1 MMSKSTLTTR
11 LLAGCALAGLACAA
25 FAADAAAQ
33 QKAAPPDF
41 SANGVGWIAMNRDFA
56 GAPSGPQPVANDP
69 KHPYVLNGIAGK
81 QPTYRVADLSN
92 PNLTP
97 WAKEKMKA
105 ANDLVLAG
113 GIGYT
118 ARSSCMPAGVPD
130 FMMYVVNPVYF
141 IQTPKEVLMIYSGN
155 EEVRH
160 IYLDVPHSANPKP
173 SWYGESVGHY
183 EGNALV
189 IDTIGMNDRTTVD
202 NFRTPHSEKLHVGE
216 RWTLAED
223 GKVLQ
228 VTIRV
233 EDPET
238 YYEPWYGTQRYRRV
252 QIPYFEEVCAE
263 NNRQFDYHIPIA
275 NKPDF

>member
-1 MMSKSTLTTR
+1 MSKSGSKTR
-11 LLAGCALAGLACAA
+11 LLAGCALTGLTCAGL
-25 FAADAAAQ
+25 AADAAAQ
-33 QKAAPPDF
+33 QKAARPDF
-41 SANGVGWIAMNRDFA
+41 SGNGVGWIAINRDFA
-56 GAPSGPQPVANDP
+56 GAPSGPQPVKNDSA
-69 KHPYVLNGIAGK
+69 HPYVGNGTGA
-81 QPTYRVADLSN
+81 QPTYRVADLNN

-97 WAKEKMKA
+97 WAKAKMKE
-105 ANDLVLAG
+105 ANDIVLAG

-118 ARSSCMPAGVPD
+118 ARSSCKPAGVPG

-141 IQTPKEVLMIYSGN
+141 VQTPKEVLMIYAGN

-183 EGNALV
+183 EGDALV
-189 IDTIGMNDRTTVD
+189 IDTIGMNDQTTVD

-216 RWTLAED
+216 RWTLAEG

-228 VTIRV
+228 VSIRV

-252 QIPYFEEVCAE
+252 QMPYFEEICAE
-263 NNRQFDYHIPIA
+263 NNQQFDYHIPIA
-275 NKPDF
+275 NRPDF